1 MSLIF
6 QSSSTL
12 DYYLSDCHQKK
23 NKENHPSNASN
34 GKSEIVLSDGV
45 NDDTYNYENQMF
57 NGCKVNILCQV

>member
-12 DYYLSDCHQKK
+12 DYYLSDCQQKK
-23 NKENHPSNASN
+23 NKENHPSNE
-34 GKSEIVLSDGV
+34 KCEVVLSDGV
-45 NDDTYNYENQMF
+45 NDNTYNYENQMF